1 MSEQKFLD
9 KIGLSTFLEKLKTI
23 FSPKIHSHTLSQ
35 VSGVT
40 PSAIGAAPASHL
52 HDDRYVNKT
61 GFAMSN
67 LNALTANTSFTE
79 NITPNAAAVAS
90 SPFARSLWHDHFA
103 FLTGG
108 HQIKDSQIMKTSDSS
123 WENDSSVNLQYLFQQ
138 KENVVTQFLKN
149 DQYARRFT
157 IYSDNIAYSGILWFE
172 IGVTYSYPFSNFEIH
187 IESSVDGT
195 RWNTTHKST
204 IAVSGNPYYLK
215 ADNISNSKYIRFT
228 LTKKT
233 NLTTGSVCLCC
244 LKGLTARKGNQG
256 LGIEYESPF
265 DWDIYKNIYPHQN
278 SGADLG
284 TSIRKWRNVYADNFN
299 GTATSATKLG
309 SENKGSATQPI
320 YLNAG
325 TPTAC
330 TYTLGKS
337 VPANAV
343 FTDTWRGIQDNL
355 MSDSVTDS
363 LSAHQGKLLKGMAD
377 SNANQSKTNKD
388 NIVALRLDVDNLKS
402 VTYTT
407 ITESQ
412 IDAMF
417 AK

>member
-23 FSPKIHSHTLSQ
+23 FAPKIHSHTKSEVGLSN
-35 VSGVT
+35 VNNTADSEKSVKYAT
-40 PSAIGAAPASHL
+40 SA
-52 HDDRYVNKT
+52 
-61 GFAMSN
+61 
-67 LNALTANTSFTE
+67 
-79 NITPNAAAVAS
+79 
-90 SPFARSLWHDHFA
+90 
-103 FLTGG
+103 
-108 HQIKDSQIMKTSDSS
+108 
-123 WENDSSVNLQYLFQQ
+123 
-138 KENVVTQFLKN
+138 
-149 DQYARRFT
+149 
-157 IYSDNIAYSGILWFE
+157 
-172 IGVTYSYPFSNFEIH
+172 
-187 IESSVDGT
+187 
-195 RWNTTHKST
+195 
-204 IAVSGNPYYLK
+204 
-215 ADNISNSKYIRFT
+215 
-228 LTKKT
+228 
-233 NLTTGSVCLCC
+233 
-244 LKGLTARKGNQG
+244 
-256 LGIEYESPF
+256 
-265 DWDIYKNIYPHQN
+265 
-278 SGADLG
+278 
-284 TSIRKWRNVYADNFN
+284 

-388 NIVALRLDVDNLKS
+388 NIVALRLDVDKLKS
-402 VTYTT
+402 VTYKT